1 MKWQTTF
8 IKVNIELIAEKLEKE
23 MKSRL
28 TPATDKAADALFKEW
43 KNNGCNVSTNR
54 SIGRISQ

>member
-1 MKWQTTF
+1 MKWQTAF

-28 TPATDKAADALFKEW
+28 TPATDKAADAL
-43 KNNGCNVSTNR
+43 
-54 SIGRISQ
+54 I

>member
-28 TPATDKAADALFKEW
+28 TPATDKAADAL
-43 KNNGCNVSTNR
+43 
-54 SIGRISQ
+54 I

>member
-28 TPATDKAADALFKEW
+28 TPATNNAANAL
-43 KNNGCNVSTNR
+43 
-54 SIGRISQ
+54 I

>member
-8 IKVNIELIAEKLEKE
+8 IKVNIELIVEKLEKE

-28 TPATDKAADALFKEW
+28 TPATDKAADAL
-43 KNNGCNVSTNR
+43 
-54 SIGRISQ
+54 I